1 MTSVRRM
8 DIPEAADT
16 LHKFVY
22 SGILGSTEGMGF
34 TYSAALSHT
43 PDREGPVDRFRIEVD
58 RETKEASA
66 PEKIGI
72 SAEEMQAA
80 VLPAIGETLATS
92 CRFID
97 GGLSISCK
105 VTTTEKPDLTY
116 VVQIRHHGNVASM
129 DALMKYVQQHS
140 EPGILPMP
148 AVFSIPGEAAHQAA
162 TGFGGQMTQFSPGVI
177 AERV

>member
-1 MTSVRRM
+1 
-8 DIPEAADT
+8 
-16 LHKFVY
+16 
-22 SGILGSTEGMGF
+22 
-34 TYSAALSHT
+34 
-43 PDREGPVDRFRIEVD
+43 VDRFRIEVD
-58 RETKEASA
+58 RETREASA
-66 PEKIGI
+66 PEKIEI

-105 VTTTEKPDLTY
+105 VTTTEKSDLTY

-129 DALMKYVQQHS
+129 DSLMKYVQHHS

-162 TGFGGQMTQFSPGVI
+162 TGFRRTDDTILTRCDCRACITRHAAFLQNRICTKHGTCLASLLERSDPTAATGWRI
-177 AERV
+177 ARDNR